1 MLRNEATKVTLIT
14 RPRRFGK
21 TLAMSMLA
29 DFFDIRR
36 ENRGY
41 FSGLEIEQHKGLCKD
56 WMNQYPVLF
65 LSLKDVD
72 GTNFNNAFELLK
84 FVLAQ
89 CCENHDYL
97 LESNKI
103 SEQHKNL
110 FNSVRNRT
118 ASVTDV
124 QGFILVLTNMMQVF
138 YNKSVILLL
147 DEYDVPLAKA
157 SSNGYY
163 KEMLEIIKVMMST
176 ALKDNP
182 AIKFAIVTG
191 CLRIAKESIFTGT
204 NNFVSDTI
212 SMSRFNEYFGFTQ
225 KEVDQI
231 LLDAGA
237 ASHAQQVKAWY
248 DGYHFGEYDIY
259 CPWDVMNFVRD
270 FQFDA
275 TVKPASYW
283 KNTSDN
289 AIIRSFIDFAGNS
302 ITAKMETLL
311 AGGYIIERIEENLTY
326 DYLHASEDNLWSIL
340 YLTGY
345 LTKVRDRDIKMPLP
359 DGMTALLIPNAEIR
373 EIFETTVKKW
383 FEDKARTWNKR
394 LLFDAVWCGDSETLT
409 QEMNKLLRQTIS
421 YHDYRE
427 DFYHAFLA
435 GIFTGAGYM
444 VQSNKEHGEGR
455 SDLVVMDTENGR
467 VAVFEAKYS
476 KMFQQLES
484 DCNKAINQIES
495 RMYARE
501 FEENGDDVF
510 CYGIAFFKKRCC
522 VKIKS

>member
-212 SMSRFNEYFGFTQ
+212 TSSGLNEFFGFTQ
-225 KEVDQI
+225 KEVNGMLADV
-231 LLDAGA
+231 DAEGKA
-237 ASHAQQVKAWY
+237 DEVKKWY
-248 DGYHFGEYDIY
+248 DGYHFGDYDVY
-259 CPWDVMNFVRD
+259 CPWDMMNYLRD
-270 FQFDA
+270 IQRHP
-275 TVKPASYW
+275 TASPVGYW

-289 AIIRSFIDFAGNS
+289 AIIRSFIDYAGSN
-302 ITAKMETLL
+302 ITEKIETLL
-311 AGGYIIERIEENLTY
+311 SGGYIIQHINENLTY
-326 DYLHASEDNLWSIL
+326 DYLHSSEENLWSIL

-345 LTKVRDRDIKMPLP
+345 LTRAREEAVKKELP
-359 DGMTALLIPNAEIR
+359 EDLTALMIPNKEIR

-383 FEDKARTWNKR
+383 FSDHAREWNREK
-394 LLFDAVWCGDSETLT
+394 LFEAVWNGDSEKLT
-409 QEMNKLLRQTIS
+409 AEMTRLLRRTIS

-427 DFYHAFLA
+427 DFYQAFLA
-435 GIFTGAGYM
+435 GIFTGAGYR
-444 VQSNKEHGEGR
+444 VESNREHGEGR
-455 SDLVVMDTENGR
+455 SDIVIYDMPHGR
-467 VAVFEAKYS
+467 VAVFEVKYS
-476 KMFQQLES
+476 LQLQDMEK
-484 DCNKAINQIES
+484 DCDRALSQIKE
-495 RMYARE
+495 RFYAKE
-501 FEENGDDVF
+501 FENDYDEVW
-510 CYGIAFFKKRCC
+510 CYGISFFRKRCL
-522 VKIKS
+522 VKKK

>member
-1 MLRNEATKVTLIT
+1 MKNLKIPVGISDFSEIRENGYYYIDKSGLIAELLRNEATKVTLIT

-36 ENRGY
+36 ESRGY
-41 FSGLEIEQHKGLCKD
+41 FSGLEIEQHKELCKD

-212 SMSRFNEYFGFTQ
+212 TSSGLNEFFGFTQ
-225 KEVDQI
+225 KEVNGMLADV
-231 LLDAGA
+231 DAEG
-237 ASHAQQVKAWY
+237 KA
-248 DGYHFGEYDIY
+248 DE
-259 CPWDVMNFVRD
+259 
-270 FQFDA
+270 
-275 TVKPASYW
+275 
-283 KNTSDN
+283 
-289 AIIRSFIDFAGNS
+289 
-302 ITAKMETLL
+302 
-311 AGGYIIERIEENLTY
+311 
-326 DYLHASEDNLWSIL
+326 
-340 YLTGY
+340 
-345 LTKVRDRDIKMPLP
+345 
-359 DGMTALLIPNAEIR
+359 
-373 EIFETTVKKW
+373 VKK
-383 FEDKARTWNKR
+383 
-394 LLFDAVWCGDSETLT
+394 
-409 QEMNKLLRQTIS
+409 
-421 YHDYRE
+421 
-427 DFYHAFLA
+427 
-435 GIFTGAGYM
+435 
-444 VQSNKEHGEGR
+444 
-455 SDLVVMDTENGR
+455 VV
-467 VAVFEAKYS
+467 
-476 KMFQQLES
+476 
-484 DCNKAINQIES
+484 
-495 RMYARE
+495 
-501 FEENGDDVF
+501 
-510 CYGIAFFKKRCC
+510 
-522 VKIKS
+522 

>member
-1 MLRNEATKVTLIT
+1 
-14 RPRRFGK
+14 
-21 TLAMSMLA
+21 MSMLA

-41 FSGLEIEQHKGLCKD
+41 SSGLEIEQHKGLCKD

-212 SMSRFNEYFGFTQ
+212 TSSGLNEFFGFTQ
-225 KEVDQI
+225 KEVNGMLADV
-231 LLDAGA
+231 DAEGKA
-237 ASHAQQVKAWY
+237 DEVKKWY
-248 DGYHFGEYDIY
+248 DGYHFGDYDVY
-259 CPWDVMNFVRD
+259 C
-270 FQFDA
+270 
-275 TVKPASYW
+275 
-283 KNTSDN
+283 
-289 AIIRSFIDFAGNS
+289 
-302 ITAKMETLL
+302 
-311 AGGYIIERIEENLTY
+311 
-326 DYLHASEDNLWSIL
+326 H
-340 YLTGY
+340 
-345 LTKVRDRDIKMPLP
+345 
-359 DGMTALLIPNAEIR
+359 
-373 EIFETTVKKW
+373 
-383 FEDKARTWNKR
+383 
-394 LLFDAVWCGDSETLT
+394 
-409 QEMNKLLRQTIS
+409 
-421 YHDYRE
+421 
-427 DFYHAFLA
+427 
-435 GIFTGAGYM
+435 GI
-444 VQSNKEHGEGR
+444 
-455 SDLVVMDTENGR
+455 
-467 VAVFEAKYS
+467 
-476 KMFQQLES
+476 
-484 DCNKAINQIES
+484 
-495 RMYARE
+495 
-501 FEENGDDVF
+501 
-510 CYGIAFFKKRCC
+510 
-522 VKIKS
+522 